1 MDVQLQELIDKIKKE
16 GVAQAESKSA
26 EIIATAEEKAKKI
39 ISDAE
44 EKATNVI
51 KNAKSETERM
61 EKASVDAVR
70 QAGRNLIISFRDG
83 VNAELSAL
91 ISTETTK
98 AYNADMLKTLIPETV
113 KAWASKSDI
122 SDVAVLLSKK
132 DADTLS
138 SEFSACLKA
147 EISKGL
153 VIKIDDSLTNGF
165 RIGTKDGSAYYDF
178 SAESVAD
185 LFSTY
190 LNPRTSQIMKDAA
203 AEITAERN

>member
-1 MDVQLQELIDKIKKE
+1 M
-16 GVAQAESKSA
+16 
-26 EIIATAEEKAKKI
+26 
-39 ISDAE
+39 
-44 EKATNVI
+44 
-51 KNAKSETERM
+51 
-61 EKASVDAVR
+61 
-70 QAGRNLIISFRDG
+70 
-83 VNAELSAL
+83 
-91 ISTETTK
+91 
-98 AYNADMLKTLIPETV
+98 
-113 KAWASKSDI
+113 
-122 SDVAVLLSKK
+122 LSKK